1 MWSGFSQWGSRS
13 RAVCIVIMV
22 LMVAGCV
29 EERSLDDL
37 MHFVE
42 TTHRDTVPK
51 VESLPEQMPVVAVT
65 YQADPSQDPFARSNV
80 FGTPEAQVIAEPESD
95 PLEPD
100 ADRTPEFLE
109 QFPLDA
115 LQMLGTLQLE
125 GDTWGLVSAPDGEI
139 HRVMVGSYLGQ
150 NNGKIIAIDSSEG
163 ALKIEERHRGV
174 SGRWELRPSEMRSG
188 R

>member
-1 MWSGFSQWGSRS
+1 MWPDTREFRS
-13 RAVCIVIMV
+13 RLRIGWLVIIV
-22 LMVAGCV
+22 LMVTGCA
-29 EERSLDDL
+29 EERTLSDL
-37 MHFVE
+37 MQFVE
-42 TTHRDTVPK
+42 ATHRDTVPK
-51 VESLPEQMPVVAVT
+51 VEPLPEQVPVASVT

-80 FGTPEAQVIAEPESD
+80 FGTPEAQVIAEPEPD

-100 ADRTPEFLE
+100 ANRAPELLE

-125 GDTWGLVSAPDGEI
+125 GTIWGLVSAPDGEI

-163 ALKIEERHRGV
+163 VLQIEERYRGV
-174 SGRWELRPSEMRSG
+174 SGRWELRPTEMRSG

>member
-1 MWSGFSQWGSRS
+1 MWPDTREFRS
-13 RAVCIVIMV
+13 RLRIGWLVIIV
-22 LMVAGCV
+22 LMVTGCA
-29 EERSLDDL
+29 EERTLSDL
-37 MHFVE
+37 MQFVE
-42 TTHRDTVPK
+42 ATHRDTVPK
-51 VESLPEQMPVVAVT
+51 VEPLPEQVPVASVT

-80 FGTPEAQVIAEPESD
+80 FGTPEAQVIAEPEPD

-100 ADRTPEFLE
+100 ANRAPELLE

-125 GDTWGLVSAPDGEI
+125 GTIWGLVSAPDGEI

-163 ALKIEERHRGV
+163 ELEIEERYQGV
-174 SGRWELRPSEMRSG
+174 SGRWELRPSQMRSG

>member
-1 MWSGFSQWGSRS
+1 MWPDTREFRS
-13 RAVCIVIMV
+13 RLRIGWLVIIV
-22 LMVAGCV
+22 LTVAGCA

-37 MHFVE
+37 MHFAE

-51 VESLPEQMPVVAVT
+51 VESLPEQMPVVSVI

-80 FGTPEAQVIAEPESD
+80 FGTPEVQVIAEPEPD

-139 HRVMVGSYLGQ
+139 HRVMVGSYIGQ
-150 NNGKIIAIDSSEG
+150 NNGKIIAIDSSGGVLE
-163 ALKIEERHRGV
+163 IEERHRGV

>member
-1 MWSGFSQWGSRS
+1 MRPDTRESRS
-13 RAVCIVIMV
+13 RLRIGWLVIIALTV
-22 LMVAGCV
+22 TGCA
-29 EERSLDDL
+29 EERTLSDL
-37 MHFVE
+37 IEFVE

-51 VESLPEQMPVVAVT
+51 VEPLPEQMPVVSVT

-80 FGTPEAQVIAEPESD
+80 FGTPQAQVIAEPEPD

-100 ADRTPEFLE
+100 ADRAPELLE

-125 GDTWGLVSAPDGEI
+125 GTTWGLVSAPDGEI

-163 ALKIEERHRGV
+163 VLEIEERYQGV
-174 SGRWELRPSEMRSG
+174 SGRWELRPSQMRSG

>member
-1 MWSGFSQWGSRS
+1 MWPDTREFRS
-13 RAVCIVIMV
+13 RLRIGWLVIIV
-22 LMVAGCV
+22 LMVTGCA
-29 EERSLDDL
+29 EERTLSDL
-37 MHFVE
+37 MQFVE
-42 TTHRDTVPK
+42 ATHRDTVPK
-51 VESLPEQMPVVAVT
+51 VEPLPEQVPVASVT

-80 FGTPEAQVIAEPESD
+80 FGTPEAQVIAEPEPD

-100 ADRTPEFLE
+100 ANRAPELLE

-125 GDTWGLVSAPDGEI
+125 GTIWGLVSAPDGEI

-163 ALKIEERHRGV
+163 VLEIEERYQGV
-174 SGRWELRPSEMRSG
+174 SGRWERRPSQMRSG

>member
-1 MWSGFSQWGSRS
+1 MWPDTREFRS
-13 RAVCIVIMV
+13 RLRIGWLVTIV
-22 LMVAGCV
+22 LTVAGCA
-29 EERSLDDL
+29 EERTLSDL
-37 MHFVE
+37 TQFVE

-51 VESLPEQMPVVAVT
+51 VEPLPEQMPVVSVT

-80 FGTPEAQVIAEPESD
+80 FGTPEAQVIAEPEPD

-100 ADRTPEFLE
+100 ADRAPELLE

-125 GDTWGLVSAPDGEI
+125 GATWALVSAPDGEI

-150 NNGKIIAIDSSEG
+150 NNGKIVAIDSSEG
-163 ALKIEERHRGV
+163 VLRIEERYRGV

>member
-1 MWSGFSQWGSRS
+1 MRPDTRELGARLRVG
-13 RAVCIVIMV
+13 CLVIIALTV
-22 LMVAGCV
+22 VGCA
-29 EERSLDDL
+29 EERTLSDL

-51 VESLPEQMPVVAVT
+51 VAPLPEQMPVVSVT
-65 YQADPSQDPFARSNV
+65 YQADPGQDPFARSNV
-80 FGTPEAQVIAEPESD
+80 FGTPEAQVIAEPEPD

-100 ADRTPEFLE
+100 ADRVPEFLE

-150 NNGKIIAIDSSEG
+150 NNGKIIVINSSEG
-163 ALKIEERHRGV
+163 VLEIEERYRGV
-174 SGRWELRPSEMRSG
+174 SGRWELRPTEMRSG